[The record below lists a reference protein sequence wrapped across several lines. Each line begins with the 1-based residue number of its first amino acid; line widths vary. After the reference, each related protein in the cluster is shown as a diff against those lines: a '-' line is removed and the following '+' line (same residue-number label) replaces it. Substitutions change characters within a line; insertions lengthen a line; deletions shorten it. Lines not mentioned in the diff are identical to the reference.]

1 MQGWLI
7 TALVQ
12 EIVRNLVGSQ
22 ESALRPVVVCM
33 EFSSATGCWDVKLG
47 RGVILDI
54 GPHLQISKC
63 AIYFFFLTSFY
74 PHRHLH

>member
-22 ESALRPVVVCM
+22 ESALQPVVVCM
-33 EFSSATGCWDVKLG
+33 EFSSATGC
-47 RGVILDI
+47 
-54 GPHLQISKC
+54 
-63 AIYFFFLTSFY
+63 
-74 PHRHLH
+74 